1 MKPKLVP
8 EAWTVLVHAW
18 SSRLMVI
25 CVLLQLLEQP
35 ITDAIQQWITGYS
48 WWTREIVQILIAAI
62 GVLAIWAR
70 VTFQSKLQQ
79 KITAAKVRRQIRAR
93 YGNDAN
99 Q

>member
-1 MKPKLVP
+1 MKLVP

-35 ITDAIQQWITGYS
+35 ISDAIQQFITGYS
-48 WWTREIVQILIAAI
+48 WWMRETVQILIAAV

-93 YGNDAN
+93 YGNEE
-99 Q
+99 QR

>member
-1 MKPKLVP
+1 MKLIP
-8 EAWTVLVHAW
+8 EAATVLIHAW

-35 ITDAIQQWITGYS
+35 IVDAIQQWITGYS
-48 WWTREIVQILIAAI
+48 WWTREIVQVLIAAV

-79 KITAAKVRRQIRAR
+79 KITAAKVKRQIEAR
-93 YGNDAN
+93 YGNEE
-99 Q
+99 QR